1 MTSDGGV
8 PKYWIINNSVLLRL
22 RTKFTYTIPI
32 AYIHYIAVIV
42 IKLII

>member
-8 PKYWIINNSVLLRL
+8 PKYWIINNSVLRL

-32 AYIHYIAVIV
+32 AYIYYIAVV